1 MKPFKN
7 FVVYKL
13 TRDIDFSDLPSQLES
28 CKFQE
33 IPSGQLST
41 IGFIPNVVGEDLHYG
56 RLGFHLLSI
65 KKEEKIIPSAYLKK
79 ELEKRVAKFEEMTGN
94 KVKKSERDSFKD
106 EVLQSLIPTAFTK
119 EKVSRII
126 IDTLYKFVIVEAGSH
141 NAASDLIALV
151 RKAIGS
157 LPVVHVDTTTP
168 VDIALTE
175 WAADGEGMG
184 QFMLGTEATLKS
196 VMEDGG
202 ELKCKKQEIIS
213 DEIHNHIEAGKR
225 VTSLSLIYGDS
236 VLFTLNDDLRFTKVK
251 FTDLITEQNDDYDKE
266 DVQGRF
272 NADFVL
278 YASEMRKL
286 IKYTLD
292 SLGEK

>member
-1 MKPFKN
+1 MKSFKN

-13 TRDIDFSDLPSQLES
+13 TRDIDFSDLPNQLES
-28 CKFQE
+28 YKFQD

-41 IGFIPNVVGEDLHYG
+41 MGFIPSVIGEDLHYG

-79 ELEKRVAKFEEMTGN
+79 ELDKRVAKFEEMTGN

-106 EVLQSLIPTAFTK
+106 EVLHSLIPTAFTK
-119 EKVSRII
+119 EKVSRVI
-126 IDTLYKFVIVEAGSH
+126 IDTIYKLVIVEAGSH
-141 NAASDLIALV
+141 NAASDLFALV

-157 LPVVHVDTTTP
+157 FPVVPVDTTTP
-168 VDIALTE
+168 VEVALTE
-175 WAADGEGMG
+175 WAAYGEGMG

-225 VTSLSLIYGDS
+225 VTSLSLIYGDT

-251 FTDLITEQNDDYDKE
+251 FTDLITEQNDDIDRE
-266 DVQGRF
+266 DIQGKF
-272 NADFVL
+272 NADFIL

>member
-1 MKPFKN
+1 MKSFKN

-33 IPSGQLST
+33 ITSGQLST
-41 IGFIPNVVGEDLHYG
+41 MGFIPSVVGEDLHYG

-79 ELEKRVAKFEEMTGN
+79 ELEKRVAKFEEITGN
-94 KVKKSERDSFKD
+94 KVKKSERDSLKD
-106 EVLQSLIPTAFTK
+106 EVLHSLIPTAFTK

-126 IDTLYKFVIVEAGSH
+126 IDTLYKLVIVEAGSN
-141 NAASDLIALV
+141 NAASDLLALV
-151 RKAIGS
+151 RKSIGS
-157 LPVVHVDTTTP
+157 LPIVPVDTDTP
-168 VDIALTE
+168 VEVALTGL
-175 WAADGEGMG
+175 ASG
-184 QFMLGTEATLKS
+184 QDYLSQFKLGSEATLKA
-196 VMEDGG
+196 VLEDGG

-225 VTSLSLIYGDS
+225 VTSLSLIYGDT

-251 FTDLITEQNDDYDKE
+251 FTDLITEQNDDIDRE
-266 DVQGRF
+266 DIQGKF
-272 NADFVL
+272 NADFIL

>member
-13 TRDIDFSDLPSQLES
+13 TRDIDFSDLPNQLES

-33 IPSGQLST
+33 IPSGRLST
-41 IGFIPNVVGEDLHYG
+41 IGFIPSVVGEDLHYG

-79 ELEKRVAKFEEMTGN
+79 ELEKRVAKFEEMNGN
-94 KVKKSERDSFKD
+94 KVKKSERDSLKD
-106 EVLQSLIPTAFTK
+106 EVLHSLIPTAFTK

-126 IDTLYKFVIVEAGSH
+126 IDTLYKFVIVEAGSY
-141 NAASDLIALV
+141 NAASDLLVLV

-157 LPVVHVDTTTP
+157 LPVVPVDTTTP
-168 VDIALTE
+168 VEVALTE

-184 QFMLGTEATLKS
+184 QFILGTEATLKS

-225 VTSLSLIYGDS
+225 VTSLSLIYGES

-251 FTDLITEQNDDYDKE
+251 FTDLITEQNDDIDRE
-266 DVQGRF
+266 DIQSKF

-278 YASEMRKL
+278 YAREMRKL
-286 IKYTLD
+286 IKYTLE